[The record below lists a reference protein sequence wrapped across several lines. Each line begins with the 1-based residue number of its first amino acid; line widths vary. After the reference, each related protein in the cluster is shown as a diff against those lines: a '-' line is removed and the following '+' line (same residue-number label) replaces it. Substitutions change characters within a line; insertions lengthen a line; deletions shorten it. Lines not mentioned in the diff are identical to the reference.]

1 MINESALASK
11 SQGEVIVTSMAS
23 NNNQSFVNNNSFT
36 NKHIGT
42 LDNRVNKENNYS

>member
-1 MINESALASK
+1 MRLQMP
-11 SQGEVIVTSMAS
+11 QGEIIVTSMAS